1 MEWLA
6 LIAVFAVVAAGFV
19 FFLKLCGK
27 LGELTFTIFFA
38 PRLQRQQQEAEA
50 HIKLMAQMELQYQ
63 LLEAQLAQAESKT
76 A

>member
-6 LIAVFAVVAAGFV
+6 LIVIFAVVALGFV
-19 FFLKLCGK
+19 FFLQLCGK

-38 PRLQRQQQEAEA
+38 PGLQRQQQEAEA

-76 A
+76 V